1 MKSLIKASK
10 SNPQGEIKV
19 GLFSKEEASE
29 FIFLGHRNIHSTM
42 LQLADPLVQQT
53 MQRQMREGTC
63 YTWEVA
69 KQKSKIDLTES
80 SKKRDAIETLA
91 SQTQFAN
98 QTQNR
103 DKLETVL
110 EELLTNSLYHSQ
122 KDSSGQD
129 LFKRTESLNLPHE
142 KAVTI
147 QFSENTTGMHLLVCD
162 SGGSLRFE
170 DFSLRLKRFFSQN
183 QPHFS
188 LEQKHS
194 GAGLGLSL
202 VFTLATHMH
211 ISVARG
217 KRTSISVWLS
227 KSKYQDPDFFS
238 FNFFEE

>member
-1 MKSLIKASK
+1 MNPRKKVQQSTSNAEIKA
-10 SNPQGEIKV
+10 

-29 FIFLGHRNIHSTM
+29 FLFLGHRHIHSTM

-53 MQRQMREGTC
+53 MQKQMGEHTC
-63 YTWEVA
+63 YNWEVA
-69 KQKSKIDLTES
+69 EQNNNIALSES
-80 SKKRDAIETLA
+80 SRKRAVIEILTA
-91 SQTQFAN
+91 HTQFAN

-122 KDSSGQD
+122 RDSSGQD
-129 LFKRTESLNLPHE
+129 IFNRTEAVVFSQE
-142 KAVTI
+142 KAVSV
-147 QFSENTTGMHLLVCD
+147 QFGETSAGIHLLVCD

-170 DFSLRLKRFFSQN
+170 DFSVRLNRFFSQDH
-183 QPHFS
+183 PHFS
-188 LEQKHS
+188 LEQKQS

-202 VFTLATHMH
+202 VFQLATHTH
-211 ISVARG
+211 ISVVRG

-227 KSKYQDPDFFS
+227 KNKYQDPDFFS